1 MPAVMVALVAAAL
14 ASFGG
19 PWWRLAAALDAES
32 PESRARWI
40 APFTGLA
47 AAILAALAGGRV
59 AAELRGPGML
69 LLLAL
74 SLLFAGGA
82 MLWPLR
88 ALRERAAGRGPAAAT
103 VLLAAAML
111 GDGAPF
117 IIFAVAAWTG
127 QPLLAGIG
135 GALALS
141 AAGHAATGGGVRPQ
155 DGTVRRIRFA
165 AGAALLAAGIV
176 AALAAFGRL

>member
-14 ASFGG
+14 AAFGG

-32 PESRARWI
+32 PESHARWI
-40 APFTGLA
+40 APLIGLA
-47 AAILAALAGGRV
+47 TAVFSALAGAGV
-59 AAELRGPGML
+59 AAQVRGPGML
-69 LLLAL
+69 LLLGL
-74 SLLFAGGA
+74 SLLLAGGA

-88 ALRERAAGRGPAAAT
+88 ASRERVTRRGPLAAL

-111 GDGAPF
+111 SDGAPF

-135 GALALS
+135 GALAL
-141 AAGHAATGGGVRPQ
+141 AGAGFAATGGGIALPDRVI
-155 DGTVRRIRFA
+155 RRLRLGA
-165 AGAALLAAGIV
+165 GVLLLLAGAITALSARGL
-176 AALAAFGRL
+176 L